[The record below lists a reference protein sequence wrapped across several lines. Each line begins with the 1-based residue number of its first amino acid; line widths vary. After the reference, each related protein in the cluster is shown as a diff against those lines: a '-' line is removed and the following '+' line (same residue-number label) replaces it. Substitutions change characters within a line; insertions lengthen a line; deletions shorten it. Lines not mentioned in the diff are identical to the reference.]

1 MAEGRVGDG
10 VARRGVRAD
19 RLWRHRRGERTAL
32 DPALAE
38 VRTRRLLWLYLLWLY
53 LLWLYS
59 LWLYSLWLYLPWLY
73 LLSHFSS

>member
-38 VRTRRLLWLYLLWLY
+38 VRALHLLWLYLL
-53 LLWLYS
+53 
-59 LWLYSLWLYLPWLY
+59 
-73 LLSHFSS
+73 